1 MKRLTLTLGLLALA
15 AVLAACSGASAAPET
30 TQTPATGTA
39 QPATGG
45 TGGTGDTV
53 TVVAKDI
60 AFQTPDVTVKA
71 GAPVT
76 IDFDNQ
82 DGAPHNIAISDA
94 NGKSVFKGD
103 IVSSTK
109 VAYSVPA
116 LAAGTYTF
124 ICEVHP
130 NMKGTITAK

>member
-30 TQTPATGTA
+30 TQPPAGGTA

-45 TGGTGDTV
+45 TGDAV

-60 AFQTPDVTVKA
+60 AFQTTDVAVKA

-82 DGAPHNIAISDA
+82 DGAPTTSPSPTPAARRCSRA
-94 NGKSVFKGD
+94 TSSRTRRWPTAFQPSQPARTTSSAKS
-103 IVSSTK
+103 IPT
-109 VAYSVPA
+109 
-116 LAAGTYTF
+116 
-124 ICEVHP
+124 
-130 NMKGTITAK
+130 